1 MVAMKETELRLG
13 NSINLHGEECTVRAI
28 GKGNITIGAEGY
40 KSERVSINSIKPIPL
55 TEEWLVKFWF
65 KYGESKEHGYLWLH
79 CKMGELYVRPSYL
92 DGFYWGFD
100 NDNEINNQNN
110 IEHVHSLQNL
120 YFALTGQELE
130 ISE

>member
-55 TEEWLVKFWF
+55 TEEWLVKFGFSRRENIHKKGKF
-65 KYGESKEHGYLWLH
+65 KIIGGIAIFGIKQT
-79 CKMGELYVRPSYL
+79 KA
-92 DGFYWGFD
+92 FYYKD
-100 NDNEINNQNN
+100 IQLK
-110 IEHVHSLQNL
+110 HVHQLQNL
-120 YFALTGQELE
+120 YFALTNKELE
-130 ISE
+130 T